1 MCRGSSAP
9 GRRTTFNGKSGMR
22 SGRMGPR
29 PNDTRGAGRCM
40 AGPGR
45 YSDGIPGPVTNT
57 PVASLLKCDR
67 FYRQM
72 QFVVQSHRVGGVAV
86 IHCEGRLVVSD
97 AVRALQEEVEKHS
110 LETKNYVLD
119 LGAVSYLDSGALG
132 ALVRLVGT
140 LRAYRGDLKLCQVSP
155 FVQNIL
161 RATNLHGVFCIH
173 DTEKDALA
181 DFARRPAPVESQA
194 WSSNTRVL
202 CIDPS
207 SDLLAYMTVVLQRAG
222 FEVETTRY
230 LADASTLLCAMKPRV
245 IVCGPGVESSSPAFE
260 KFHHLNPHVQF
271 LLLPADFHTLDASD
285 AGLDLVTRVNE
296 LLQAQA

>member
-1 MCRGSSAP
+1 
-9 GRRTTFNGKSGMR
+9 
-22 SGRMGPR
+22 
-29 PNDTRGAGRCM
+29 
-40 AGPGR
+40 
-45 YSDGIPGPVTNT
+45 
-57 PVASLLKCDR
+57 
-67 FYRQM
+67 M
-72 QFVVQSHRVGGVAV
+72 QFIVQSQRVGGVAV

-110 LETKNYVLD
+110 LETKKYVLD

-181 DFARRPAPVESQA
+181 DFARRSVPIEPDA
-194 WSSNTRVL
+194 WSSNTRIL

-207 SDLLAYMTVVLQRAG
+207 SDFLAYMTVVLKRAG
-222 FEVETTRY
+222 FEVKTTRY
-230 LADASTLLCAMKPRV
+230 LADAATLLCAMKPRV
-245 IVCGPGVESSSPAFE
+245 IVCGPGVQSNSPAFE
-260 KFHHLNPHVQF
+260 KFHDLDPHVQF
-271 LLLPADFHTLDASD
+271 LLLPGDFYGLDASD
-285 AGLDLVTRVNE
+285 AGLDLVSRVNE

>member
-40 AGPGR
+40 AWPGR

-132 ALVRLVGT
+132 ALVRLVGA
-140 LRAYRGDLKLCQVSP
+140 LRAYRGDLKLCQVPPSCKTSCAP
-155 FVQNIL
+155 RTSTACSASMTRKKTLSQTSRGGRYPSN
-161 RATNLHGVFCIH
+161 
-173 DTEKDALA
+173 
-181 DFARRPAPVESQA
+181 RRRGPRTPGS
-194 WSSNTRVL
+194 
-202 CIDPS
+202 
-207 SDLLAYMTVVLQRAG
+207 
-222 FEVETTRY
+222 
-230 LADASTLLCAMKPRV
+230 CA
-245 IVCGPGVESSSPAFE
+245 
-260 KFHHLNPHVQF
+260 
-271 LLLPADFHTLDASD
+271 
-285 AGLDLVTRVNE
+285 
-296 LLQAQA
+296 